1 MCIFTEKEFQAL
13 EDRISKLEDARKI
26 TEDVCEDH
34 DKQLKRLAVKVAA
47 ITGGSVADVMEE

>member
-13 EDRISKLEDARKI
+13 QDIISKLEDARKI

-34 DKQLKRLAVKVAA
+34 DKQLKCLAVKVAA
-47 ITGGSVADVMEE
+47 ITGESVANVIEE